1 MTKEQMYCV
10 KCKKK
15 VKVEGKRVTLKNGR
29 KALTGKCPTCGTK
42 VFKMVG
48 KK

>member
-1 MTKEQMYCV
+1 MGFCV

-15 VKVEGKRVTLKNGR
+15 VEIKNAKEVTLKNGR
-29 KALTGKCPTCGTK
+29 KAMSGTCPDCGTK
-42 VFKMVG
+42 VFSFL

>member
-1 MTKEQMYCV
+1 MSKEQMYCV

-15 VKVEGKRVTLKNGR
+15 VMVEAKPMTMKNGR
-29 KALTGKCPTCGTK
+29 KALTGKCSCGTK

-48 KK
+48 NK

>member
-1 MTKEQMYCV
+1 MVKEEIYCV

-15 VKVEGKRVTLKNGR
+15 VKVEGKYVTLKNGR
-29 KALTGKCPTCGTK
+29 KAITGKCSCGTK
-42 VFKMVG
+42 VYKMTG